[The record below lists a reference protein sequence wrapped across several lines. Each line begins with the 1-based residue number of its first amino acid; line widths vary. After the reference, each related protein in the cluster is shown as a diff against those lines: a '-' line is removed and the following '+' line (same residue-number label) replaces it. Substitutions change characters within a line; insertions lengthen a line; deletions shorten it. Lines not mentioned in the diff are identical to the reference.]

1 MPGKGFRGS
10 LGKLGKAGRESE
22 GSCLSIDMGL
32 VQRSMS
38 DQVENWMERLPKMH
52 GKDQEESRNWK
63 KGVPVKSRKTKTY
76 MAE

>member
-22 GSCLSIDMGL
+22 GSYLSIDMGL
-32 VQRSMS
+32 VQRTLS
-38 DQVENWMERLPKMH
+38 DQVEIRMERLPKMH
-52 GKDQEESRNWK
+52 GRDPEEFRNWK